1 MTSSGAGTGGGG
13 GGARVAALEADVV
26 LVLVDL
32 VLGDADADHVKPE
45 LTLVAL
51 HPAHLL
57 ACTAQ
62 QQHNIDDV
70 SANILVHV
78 ISTVVLLWHHL
89 QHADCI
95 FIHCTC
101 SWLR

>member
-32 VLGDADADHVKPE
+32 VLGDADADHVKPQ
-45 LTLVAL
+45 LALVAL

-57 ACTAQ
+57 ACAA

-70 SANILVHV
+70 SANVPLDVE
-78 ISTVVLLWHHL
+78 SLSRT
-89 QHADCI
+89 
-95 FIHCTC
+95 
-101 SWLR
+101 